1 MAVGLK
7 RVNGI
12 ARAVAAAVVAALA
25 APGCD
30 DGDVARRT
38 APAPATQRAV
48 VASNAQ
54 PATSGKADPAQTQP
68 ANAFLTIDGVMTE
81 FPPARMRITR
91 TDEGVRALLFSD
103 DPRSATNAEYKGNS
117 FYFDVPLKASDPK
130 DIQGAEYWYKAPAS
144 DAEEDL
150 PYGIFLGGIRGTH
163 LQPQD
168 LAFKFDADG
177 EHGMVRVAGR
187 FLVVHQTG
195 KATQERF
202 AGVVGTLF
210 TTVETKD

>member
-1 MAVGLK
+1 MAVALK

-30 DGDVARRT
+30 DGDVARRNVS
-38 APAPATQRAV
+38 APTTQRAV
-48 VASNAQ
+48 ASTAQ
-54 PATSGKADPAQTQP
+54 PAATGQPDPANTQP
-68 ANAFLTIDGVMTE
+68 ANAFLSIDGVMTE

-103 DPRSATNAEYKGNS
+103 DPRTATNAEYKGNS
-117 FYFDVPLKASDPK
+117 FYFDVPLKVSDPK
-130 DIQGAEYWYKAPAS
+130 DMQGAEYWYKAPVS
-144 DAEEDL
+144 NAEEDL

-187 FLVVHQTG
+187 FLVLNQSG
-195 KATQERF
+195 KASQERF

>member
-1 MAVGLK
+1 MAVVLK

-12 ARAVAAAVVAALA
+12 ARAVAAAVAAALA

-38 APAPATQRAV
+38 APPPVTQRAV

-54 PATSGKADPAQTQP
+54 PATGGKADPAQTP

-163 LQPQD
+163 LQPRD

-187 FLVVHQTG
+187 FLVVNQSG